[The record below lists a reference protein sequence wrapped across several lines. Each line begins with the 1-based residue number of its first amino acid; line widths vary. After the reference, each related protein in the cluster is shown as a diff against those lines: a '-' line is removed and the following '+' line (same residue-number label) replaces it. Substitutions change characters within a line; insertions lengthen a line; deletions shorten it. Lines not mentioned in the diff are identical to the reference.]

1 VEESKHQRKHHNLTM
16 VEFYSYQLQ
25 HWDINGIALLSGGRL
40 KQQYIV
46 DVNAIVKQ
54 NYLRYLRLN

>member
-1 VEESKHQRKHHNLTM
+1 M
-16 VEFYSYQLQ
+16 VEFYNYQLQ

>member
-25 HWDINGIALLSGGRL
+25 HWDINGIVLLSGGRL
-40 KQQYIV
+40 RQQYIV
-46 DVNAIVKQ
+46 DVNAIVEQ